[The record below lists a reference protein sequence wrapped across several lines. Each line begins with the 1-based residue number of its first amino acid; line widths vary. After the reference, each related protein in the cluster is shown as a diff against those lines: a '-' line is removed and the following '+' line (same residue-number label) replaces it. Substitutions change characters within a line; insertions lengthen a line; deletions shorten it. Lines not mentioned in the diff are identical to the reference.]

1 MENHPK
7 CPNCGRNLT
16 ESEIYCYFCEFDIA
30 ELREKQAKTKTK
42 KTIKK
47 KNKNKK

>member
-1 MENHPK
+1 MEHAR

-16 ESEIYCYFCEFDIA
+16 EDELYCYFCEMDV
-30 ELREKQAKTKTK
+30 EES
-42 KTIKK
+42 KK